1 MILISC
7 DIAWVND
14 KSRRKMETI
23 VYATDY
29 SKRSVAA
36 LKFALEISKALE
48 MRLVLTHVYQIP
60 SVLGTELI
68 EVFPNL
74 SKDSLNQEHKK
85 LKEFYEQHFGGSF
98 NENMIRFEPIEH
110 TSVIDGII
118 TKILEHQ
125 AFMIFVGTRGESKLR
140 DVVMGG
146 TAMGLLE
153 NAPCPV
159 WTVPE
164 DSIFTSLDSIV
175 YATDFEKEDI
185 DAIHVLAELA
195 KILKAEIKVVHV
207 SNDKD
212 KGDDY
217 RIEWFKGLLSE
228 KVLYDHIDFELLLSN
243 HISER
248 LTTYIQ
254 ETNADV
260 LVMLKRNNKTGL
272 KGWLHTDLVKK
283 MQSYESVPLLM
294 LNQKMEPMRSI
305 KKSMTSNF

>member
-1 MILISC
+1 
-7 DIAWVND
+7 
-14 KSRRKMETI
+14 METI

-36 LKFALEISKALE
+36 LKFALEISKALA
-48 MRLVLTHVYQIP
+48 MRLVLTHVYELP
-60 SVLGTELI
+60 AVLGTELI

-74 SKDSLNQEHKK
+74 SKDSLNHEHKK
-85 LKEFYEQHFGGSF
+85 LKEFYELHIGGSV

-110 TSVIDGII
+110 TSITNGII
-118 TKILEHQ
+118 TKIHEHR
-125 AFMIFVGTRGESKLR
+125 AFMVFVGTRGESKLR

-146 TAMGLLE
+146 TAIGLLE
-153 NAPCPV
+153 NSPCPV

-185 DAIHVLAELA
+185 NAIHALAELA
-195 KILKAEIKVVHV
+195 KIFKAKIKVVHI

-212 KGDDY
+212 KGDDS

-228 KVLYDHIDFELLLSN
+228 KVLYEHIDYDRILSN
-243 HISER
+243 NICDR
-248 LTTYIQ
+248 LTTYIK

-260 LVMLKRNNKTGL
+260 LVMLKRNNKKGL
-272 KGWLHTDLVKK
+272 RGWLHTDLVKK
-283 MQSYESVPLLM
+283 MQSYECVPLLM
-294 LNQKMEPMRSI
+294 LNQKMEPMRSM
-305 KKSMTSNF
+305 KKSMMSGL

>member
-1 MILISC
+1 
-7 DIAWVND
+7 
-14 KSRRKMETI
+14 METI

-36 LKFALEISKALE
+36 LKFAVEISKALS
-48 MRLVLTHVYQIP
+48 MRLVLTHVYELP
-60 SVLGTELI
+60 AVLGTELI

-74 SKDSLNQEHKK
+74 SKDSLNHEHKK
-85 LKEFYEQHFGGSF
+85 LKEFYEQHIGGSF
-98 NENMIRFEPIEH
+98 NETMIRFEPIDH
-110 TSVIDGII
+110 TSITNGII
-118 TKILEHQ
+118 TKIHEHQ
-125 AFMIFVGTRGESKLR
+125 AFMVFVGTRGESKLR
-140 DVVMGG
+140 DIVMGG
-146 TAMGLLE
+146 TAVGLLE

-185 DAIHVLAELA
+185 NAIHALAELA
-195 KILKAEIKVVHV
+195 KIFKAKIKVVHV

-212 KGDDY
+212 KGDDS

-228 KVLYDHIDFELLLSN
+228 KVLYEHIDYDRILSN
-243 HISER
+243 NICDR
-248 LTTYIQ
+248 LTTYIK

-260 LVMLKRNNKTGL
+260 LVMLKRNNKKGL

-283 MQSYESVPLLM
+283 MQSYECVPLLM
-294 LNQKMEPMRSI
+294 LNQKMEPMRSM
-305 KKSMTSNF
+305 KKSMMSGL